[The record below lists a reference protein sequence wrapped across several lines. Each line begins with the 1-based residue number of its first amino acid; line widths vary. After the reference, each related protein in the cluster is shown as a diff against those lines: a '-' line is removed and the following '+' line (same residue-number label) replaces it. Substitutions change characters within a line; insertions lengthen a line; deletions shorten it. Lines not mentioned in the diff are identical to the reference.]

1 MLDHLVPEAR
11 LKTPV
16 VLLDD
21 PAANDEYDLEAILR
35 KWPHGIAGIITP
47 LDAAMQVDD
56 GWAPTTDATAVGSA
70 EGEGMVAAGRSDSE
84 TTLTL
89 KRARIRYRLRGKG
102 AARELDVA
110 TSPPIVR
117 ALGASLLVVGFVSA
131 ATFPLLVA
139 LGQHADT
146 RDLLRV
152 GITGVRLDHSYNLA
166 RKLIVDGVISY
177 HEHTRTMA
185 KVLCARL
192 ELMRVEHLERLR
204 SAGR

>member
-1 MLDHLVPEAR
+1 M
-11 LKTPV
+11 KTPV

-21 PAANDEYDLEAILR
+21 PTANDEYDLEAILGG
-35 KWPHGIAGIITP
+35 WSHGIAGIITP
-47 LDAAMQVDD
+47 LDAAMPGD
-56 GWAPTTDATAVGSA
+56 GGSAPASDATAVGSA
-70 EGEGMVAAGRSDSE
+70 EGEGLAAAGRSDSE

-89 KRARIRYRLRGKG
+89 KRARIRYRMRGKG
-102 AARELDVA
+102 VPRDLEVA
-110 TSPPIVR
+110 TGPPLVR
-117 ALGASLLVVGFVSA
+117 ALGPSLLVVGFVSA

-139 LGQHADT
+139 LAQHADT
-146 RDLLRV
+146 RDVLRV

-166 RKLIVDGVISY
+166 RKLILDGVITY
-177 HEHTRTMA
+177 HEHTRTLA